1 MSSNIPRTRFADWST
16 DGPQWLFKRNCSL
29 SPAQTLHC
37 VLGLSLLSL
46 GVAGFFWS
54 MGAVWVLPFTVAELL
69 AVSLAFVWYSR
80 HATDHE
86 RLCLLPGQ
94 VVLQW
99 ESGGRQQ
106 QAVFDRVSVRVQ
118 VPTRPG
124 ELIRVSGA
132 QQSIGFGRF
141 VRADLRA
148 SLAQEIR
155 RTLHGA

>member
-1 MSSNIPRTRFADWST
+1 MSPDISLTRFAVWST

-54 MGAVWVLPFTVAELL
+54 MGAVWVLPFTAAELL
-69 AVSLAFVWYSR
+69 AVSMAFLWYSR
-80 HATDHE
+80 HATDQE
-86 RLCLLPGQ
+86 RLCLQPGQ
-94 VVLQW
+94 LVLQW

-106 QAVFDRVSVRVQ
+106 QLVFDRTSVRVQ
-118 VPTRPG
+118 APSRPG
-124 ELIRVSGA
+124 DLILVAGP

-155 RTLHGA
+155 RTLRGT

>member
-1 MSSNIPRTRFADWST
+1 MSRTRFASWST
-16 DGPQWLFKRNCSL
+16 EGPQWLFRRNCSL
-29 SPAQTLHC
+29 SPQQTLHC
-37 VLGLSLLSL
+37 VLGLGLLSL

-86 RLCLLPGQ
+86 RLSMQPGRL
-94 VVLQW
+94 VLQW

-106 QAVFDRVSVRVQ
+106 QMVFDRSSVRVQ
-118 VPTRPG
+118 APKRPG
-124 ELIRVSGA
+124 ELILVSGP
-132 QQSIGFGRF
+132 QHSIGFGRF

-148 SLAQEIR
+148 TLAMEIR